1 MTRIQIGR
9 GRRLTP
15 GVSAPVR
22 GVAGRLALGMVL
34 AAAGWQAVSTAAE
47 VRLEPQEDRIDV
59 TIDGAPFTSYIFAGH
74 PKPILF
80 PIVGPTG
87 AGLTRQWPMVD
98 GIAGE
103 PRDHP
108 HHESLWFNHGAVN
121 GHDFWASHPLA
132 GSPALREGPRIE
144 HVEILRC
151 ESGPTGV
158 LETVNRWITAA
169 GAVVCTD
176 TRRIE
181 FAADAAARTIDY
193 TVTIQAG
200 DEPVTFGDTK
210 EGTMALRVR
219 PELQP
224 KDVNKSRGATGRIL
238 NSAGH
243 ENDDAWGK
251 SARWIDYSGVVDGA
265 MTGVAVLDHP
275 ENLRHPCHWHARD
288 YGLVA
293 ANPFGL
299 HDFTKAAKGTGDHV
313 IPAGETLR
321 FRSLF
326 VFHAGDAAAAG
337 IEDRWQNWAAATA
350 AAAAAR

>member
-1 MTRIQIGR
+1 MTGR
-9 GRRLTP
+9 QTSRRRL
-15 GVSAPVR
+15 ADCCLAC
-22 GVAGRLALGMVL
+22 AGCLAWTGLT
-34 AAAGWQAVSTAAE
+34 AAATSPESGGSAE
-47 VRLEPQEDRIDV
+47 VRLERRDDRVDV

-87 AGLTRQWPMVD
+87 AGLTRQWPLVD
-98 GIAGE
+98 GIDGE

-108 HHESLWFNHGAVN
+108 HHESLWFAHGEVN

-132 GSPALREGPRIE
+132 GKPALRQGPRIE

-158 LETVNRWITAA
+158 LETANRWVAPD

-181 FAADAAARTIDY
+181 FAADAGAHTIDY
-193 TVTIQAG
+193 TVTIHAG

-224 KDVNKSRGATGRIL
+224 KDVNKSRGAAGRIL

-243 ENDDAWGK
+243 ENDEAWGQA
-251 SARWIDYSGVVDGA
+251 ARWIDYSGPVDGTVA
-265 MTGVAVLDHP
+265 GVAMLDHP
-275 ENLRHPCHWHARD
+275 DNLRHPCHWHARD

-299 HDFTKAAKGTGDHV
+299 HDFTKAAPGAGEHV
-313 IPAGETLR
+313 IPAGGTLP

-326 VFHAGDAAAAG
+326 VFHAGDVAAAG
-337 IEDRWQNWAAATA
+337 IEDRWQAWADATAATA
-350 AAAAAR
+350 AAR

>member
-1 MTRIQIGR
+1 MMGTRIG
-9 GRRLTP
+9 
-15 GVSAPVR
+15 
-22 GVAGRLALGMVL
+22 
-34 AAAGWQAVSTAAE
+34 AAAIGAVTMWLTVWLTAFVLPAVVGAAD
-47 VRLEPQEDRIDV
+47 VRLEERDDRVDV
-59 TIDGAPFTSYIFAGH
+59 TIDGSPFTSYIFAGH
-74 PKPILF
+74 AKPILF
-80 PIVGPTG
+80 PVVGPTG

-98 GIAGE
+98 DVAGE

-108 HHESLWFNHGAVN
+108 HHESLWFTHGAVN
-121 GHDFWASHPLA
+121 GHDFWASHPAA
-132 GSPALREGPRIE
+132 GKAELREGPRIE

-151 ESGPTGV
+151 ESGPTGI
-158 LETVNRWITAA
+158 LETANRWVTAD
-169 GAVVCTD
+169 GTVVCTD

-181 FAADAAARTIDY
+181 FAADAGARTIDY
-193 TVTIQAG
+193 AVMIHAG

-224 KDVNKSRGATGRIL
+224 LNANKSEGAAGRIL
-238 NSAGH
+238 NSEGH
-243 ENDDAWGK
+243 ENGGAWGQA
-251 SARWIDYSGVVDGA
+251 ARWVDYSGTVDGTV
-265 MTGVAVLDHP
+265 TGVAILDHP

-313 IPAGETLR
+313 IPAAGTLP

-337 IEDRWQNWAAATA
+337 IEDRWRAWADATA
-350 AAAAAR
+350 AAAASR